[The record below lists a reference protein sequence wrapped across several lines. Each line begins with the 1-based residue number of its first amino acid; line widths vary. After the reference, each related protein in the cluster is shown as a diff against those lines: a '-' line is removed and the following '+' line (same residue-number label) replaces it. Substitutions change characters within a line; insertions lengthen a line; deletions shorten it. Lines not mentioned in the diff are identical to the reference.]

1 MNPNQIGKIARRPR
15 GDAAL
20 RVETT
25 RAPIQAT
32 GDGGVAAAPVRAR
45 PWALRYDFLTRLHPI
60 QSAATNGRLITSSKT
75 SDAAATLA
83 VCCGRGRPRSRTA
96 PVLGRRGMISY
107 PTSAQPN
114 TPQRTATS
122 TRHQQQAMRP
132 LHPYAAA
139 AGDGRAPGPCTSRR
153 PFPVELAPQLAFGC
167 STLSNRVKPR
177 QTTLLKTR
185 IPIRENSCRLPP
197 IRVEF
202 PPAPNESSPTQ
213 PNRGRSRPAPT
224 GQLRSRLPPTNSH
237 IRKKLCP
244 IPASVDIMGNE
255 MPEIDDHH
263 LLHDLAR
270 NQSEAALQ

>member
-132 LHPYAAA
+132 FYPYAAA
-139 AGDGRAPGPCTSRR
+139 AGDGRAPSPHPAGHSPGICGSLGRR
-153 PFPVELAPQLAFGC
+153 SDAAGC
-167 STLSNRVKPR
+167 QSVSNRVKPLFPLPR
-177 QTTLLKTR
+177 PRSGFPGSRAGLLWPFPHLSRHNEATADQSHSRSQWVTPLR
-185 IPIRENSCRLPP
+185 I
-197 IRVEF
+197 F
-202 PPAPNESSPTQ
+202 PPKQESVGPD
-213 PNRGRSRPAPT
+213 
-224 GQLRSRLPPTNSH
+224 LR
-237 IRKKLCP
+237 I
-244 IPASVDIMGNE
+244 
-255 MPEIDDHH
+255 
-263 LLHDLAR
+263 
-270 NQSEAALQ
+270 